1 MNQSL
6 FDIYSIPE
14 TEPKAEVV
22 KVKRLNRIVI
32 GDVGSGKTVVAFL
45 TALSYLYGLP
55 VTGQV
60 CLLAPTEV
68 LAYQHYTSL
77 EKLIATFVAKGL
89 DFQWLNRVFLT
100 AKNVYLNGQKLT
112 KKKLVAALTQ
122 TNRKTFWIGTH
133 ALLHNEQIVPDLVM
147 VDEQH
152 RFGVEQR
159 SKLSRKNTLTSPHFI
174 SFTATPIPRTL
185 ALTFYDTL
193 KPIFLER
200 LANRSPIVTSLFT
213 FAELE
218 TKVVEKIRSHL
229 AKGRKIYVVCAKVQA
244 DESATDEEIWSVYQ
258 TSKLLERFFPNQIM
272 LVHGKMADKK
282 DILTEFKHSSTKG
295 ILVATTVI
303 EVGVDVPQASLV
315 VILNA
320 ERFGLA
326 ALHQIRGRVGRNDF
340 SDNECCL
347 VTYTKYKRSRRL
359 HYVCQTQD
367 GFALAEKDLELR
379 GAGELLG
386 KIQSGFGDEIDKII
400 GLNPALYRRLS
411 QEVDKIDFTN
421 LDTLPRLK
429 KYLQTKAG
437 QVWKE

>member
-1 MNQSL
+1 MSLDLFELYSLESQSARL
-6 FDIYSIPE
+6 AASQ
-14 TEPKAEVV
+14 V
-22 KVKRLNRIVI
+22 KCLNRIVI

-45 TALSYLYGLP
+45 TALSYLQGLS
-55 VTGQV
+55 VTGQA

-68 LAYQHYTSL
+68 LAYQHYSSL
-77 EKLIATFVAKGL
+77 EKLIAEFGAKGL

-100 AKNVYLNGQKLT
+100 AKNIYLNGQKLT
-112 KKKLVAALTQ
+112 KKKLAQVLTQ
-122 TNRKTFWIGTH
+122 TNRKIFWIGTH
-133 ALLHNEQIVPDLVM
+133 ALLHHEHIVPDLVM

-193 KPIFLER
+193 KPIFLQR
-200 LANRSPIVTSLFT
+200 LTNRSPIVTNLAT

-218 TKVVEKIRSHL
+218 TVVVAKIRAHL
-229 AKGRKIYVVCAKVQA
+229 DKGRKVYVVCAKVQE
-244 DESATDEEIWSVYQ
+244 DLPEEDEEVWSVYQ
-258 TSKLLERFFPNQIM
+258 TSKLLQSFFPNQVM
-272 LVHGKMADKK
+272 LVHGKLSEKK
-282 DILTEFKHSSTKG
+282 DILSEFKESLDKN

-303 EVGVDVPQASLV
+303 EVGVDVPQASLM

-340 SDNECCL
+340 PDNECCL
-347 VTYTKYKRSRRL
+347 VTYPKYKRSRRL
-359 HYVCQTQD
+359 QYVCQTQD

-379 GAGELLG
+379 GVGELLG
-386 KIQSGFGDEIDKII
+386 TLQSGFGDEIDKLI
-400 GLNPALYRRLS
+400 GLNPDLYRRIS
-411 QEVDKIDFTN
+411 QEVAKIDFTDLEN
-421 LDTLPRLK
+421 LPRLQ
-429 KYLQTKAG
+429 KYLHQKAS